1 MAAAPLPSGPIE
13 IRVTRIE
20 QLFESLDPAP
30 FHERD
35 LDRAA
40 SDYIA
45 GWARDLSEGADF
57 RILIHL
63 PQAEALRPEAALIAD
78 AVSRHFGYL
87 ALTEQRALR
96 ELFQVGRY
104 YLAIG
109 LVILGVCLF
118 GSQLVRTHLGEGP
131 LAGVLRE
138 SLIILGWVANWKP
151 LETVLYDWWPIR
163 RRLTLLR
170 RLAAAPVE
178 IGS

>member
-1 MAAAPLPSGPIE
+1 MATTPPPSGPIE
-13 IRVTRIE
+13 IRVARIE
-20 QLFESLDPAP
+20 QLFESLDPSP

-45 GWARDLSEGADF
+45 GWAGDL
-57 RILIHL
+57 
-63 PQAEALRPEAALIAD
+63 PEAADLRIVVHLPAAELARAEAGLIAE

-87 ALTEQRALR
+87 ALTEERALR
-96 ELFQVGRY
+96 ELFRVGRH

-109 LVILGVCLF
+109 LVILGLCLV

-131 LAGVLRE
+131 VASVMRE

-151 LETVLYDWWPIR
+151 LETFLYDWWPIR
-163 RRLTLLR
+163 RRLRLLR

-178 IGS
+178 VGT